1 VRVMKRRGAPA
12 PSCAAESRSPAF
24 PDTGRNERQLVSGR
38 LPSGLLVGAMLRRVN
53 DAGGIG
59 TMLARGDEQAGAILI
74 IALEKGLNPRIWE
87 RGIGPSGAAE
97 LISVGPQ
104 APDNEAEIYDY
115 WRRRRARDP
124 DLWVIELDI
133 AQAERFAAET
143 MSEG

>member
-1 VRVMKRRGAPA
+1 V
-12 PSCAAESRSPAF
+12 
-24 PDTGRNERQLVSGR
+24 
-38 LPSGLLVGAMLRRVN
+38 
-53 DAGGIG
+53 
-59 TMLARGDEQAGAILI
+59 
-74 IALEKGLNPRIWE
+74 
-87 RGIGPSGAAE
+87 E

-104 APDNEAEIYDY
+104 VIDNETEIYDY